1 MLNALASIAIAQEF
15 EIAYEKTESA
25 LRNFA
30 GIGRRMQRLG
40 TVTMEKADVEFIDD
54 YGHHPHEIAATL
66 DAVRCAWPQRRLIV
80 VFQPHRYTRTRDLFD
95 DFVNILNQVDV
106 LILLDVYAAGEQV
119 INNADSR
126 ALARALRLLG
136 KLEPVLLEDEQRL
149 SEVLARIILPGDIV
163 LTLGAG
169 SIGKIA
175 ATLPEQI
182 QSEVARA

>member
-1 MLNALASIAIAQEF
+1 M
-15 EIAYEKTESA
+15 
-25 LRNFA
+25 
-30 GIGRRMQRLG
+30 
-40 TVTMEKADVEFIDD
+40 
-54 YGHHPHEIAATL
+54 
-66 DAVRCAWPQRRLIV
+66 
-80 VFQPHRYTRTRDLFD
+80 FQPHRYTRTRDLFD